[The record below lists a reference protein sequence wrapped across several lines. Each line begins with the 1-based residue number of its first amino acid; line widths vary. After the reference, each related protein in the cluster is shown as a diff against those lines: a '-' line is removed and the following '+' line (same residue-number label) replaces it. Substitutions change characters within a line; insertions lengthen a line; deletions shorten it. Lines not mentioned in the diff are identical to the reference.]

1 MRSYGMHDGTEPT
14 AGVYFALFNEI
25 GIIAQLSRALFEAR
39 LPDGLLLPHFS
50 VINHM
55 VRLGDGKT
63 PLDLARAF
71 QVPKTT
77 MTHTLSNLEKH
88 GFVHIAPNPEDGR
101 SKCVFLTEAGRRF
114 RADAIGALGPD
125 LHLMSAEIPED
136 AVASLLPSLEEI
148 RKYLDANRR

>member
-1 MRSYGMHDGTEPT
+1 MPDGSKTTP
-14 AGVYFALFNEI
+14 GVYFALFNEI

-39 LPDGLLLPHFS
+39 LPDGLLTPHFS

-77 MTHTLSNLEKH
+77 MTHSLSILEKH
-88 GFVHIAPNPEDGR
+88 GFVRITKNPDDGR
-101 SKCVFLTEAGRRF
+101 SKCVFLTDTGRAF
-114 RADAIGALGPD
+114 REDAIRLLGPD
-125 LHLMSAEIPED
+125 LAAMASEIDAED
-136 AVASLLPSLEEI
+136 VVSLLPHLEAI
-148 RKYLDANRR
+148 RKYLDANRP